1 MIIQNKQKD
10 FPIIYLRYLNNKLMY
25 IGETHSFLGARHVRE
40 DISAGNFDIVKIL
53 KAPKDLKRR
62 HYWEAYL
69 IVKLKPLMNM
79 QIDVYQYRYK
89 IGNNIETKKRYF
101 KTGSRKNPNKKV
113 GKKFHLIEA
122 YKNLRDFKLHME
134 MAQWED
140 KKN

>member
-53 KAPKDLKRR
+53 KATKDLKRR

-79 QIDVYQYRYK
+79 QIDVYEYRYK
-89 IGNNIETKKRYF
+89 IGNNIKTKKRYH
-101 KTGSRKNPNKKV
+101 KTGAMKNPNKKTD
-113 GKKFHLIEA
+113 KKFHLIEA
-122 YKNLRDFKLHME
+122 YKKLRDFQLHMNK
-134 MAQWED
+134 A
-140 KKN
+140 KITK

>member
-89 IGNNIETKKRYF
+89 IGNNIETKNLSNICLNNFPLIIISKGWF
-101 KTGSRKNPNKKV
+101 HSRFPTQC
-113 GKKFHLIEA
+113 L
-122 YKNLRDFKLHME
+122 
-134 MAQWED
+134 
-140 KKN
+140 

>member
-89 IGNNIETKKRYF
+89 IGNNIETKNDKYKKEFDRIF
-101 KTGSRKNPNKKV
+101 KKKKTLHEELME
-113 GKKFHLIEA
+113 G
-122 YKNLRDFKLHME
+122 FKEEQKELE
-134 MAQWED
+134 E
-140 KKN
+140 